1 MRTTRT
7 RRATRTS
14 ALLLVGV
21 LAWAAPAMAS
31 LTQSETEQVR
41 GYVTTQ
47 AHPDRVRAL
56 VARPDLT
63 PDESA
68 AAMTT
73 ALAGVTLDDRMAA
86 YLEEVVLG
94 APSPATR
101 PVLAA
106 AVVRA
111 LLARV
116 DAIYAQHPADLDRNE
131 MALAQIARAY
141 GFVAAEVSGADSAMT
156 DAGRADIAKALT
168 DHFTRDAALLHF
180 DVSLPPAVAKLR
192 AQAALALLDAMPE
205 GVTRRVDAADKLGL
219 AGPRRAALVELGLLV
234 LDAGGSDDRI
244 AAVRSLL
251 TQLPGARE
259 GAEAVYVGDEHA
271 SFRSRAPVVCTGDAS
286 GPLGEAAS
294 PWTGEAGPPAVD
306 AATMAIARGLAGAAV
321 HRALER
327 RPTLRVQVEHDGGE
341 PGVATFAAMLA
352 VDAPRTVEVAAAR
365 LLAGK
370 GESAAWL
377 SDALGALAAF
387 APAADAKDGL
397 TTPVGHAK
405 VTHLTLE
412 PTGAASAFRLDAH
425 AWRVDRDAGGAVS
438 GMKRDGVPVATSM
451 LASVHAVA
459 TEGTSW
465 SGAGM
470 IFARLGGTP
479 RVAIAAGP
487 RVRLVGTSVADAVS
501 TPAPADDVTL
511 EADLRVD
518 DAPGGIAVRAVPGT
532 RGIHG
537 VSLLVVPGAKP
548 RAALLVGDGSGDETA
563 VAPAV
568 DLARPPGEGGN
579 GGAVHVVLAV
589 KGNRVDATVGGATLS
604 VTLPADYAHG
614 DVALR
619 AYPGAT
625 LEASHWKLVAP
636 AKKR

>member
-14 ALLLVGV
+14 SLLLLGM
-21 LAWAAPAMAS
+21 LAWAAPAAAS

-41 GYVTTQ
+41 GYVTTES
-47 AHPDRVRAL
+47 HPDRVRAL

-68 AAMTT
+68 AAMSA
-73 ALAGVTLDDRMAA
+73 ALAGTTLDDRMVA

-94 APSPATR
+94 APSVATR

-106 AVVRA
+106 AIVRA
-111 LLARV
+111 LLGRA
-116 DAIYAQHPADLDRNE
+116 DAIYAQHPADLDRDE
-131 MALAQIARAY
+131 AARGQVARAY
-141 GFVAAEVSGADSAMT
+141 GFVAGEVSGADSSMT

-168 DHFTRDAALLHF
+168 DHVARDASMLHF
-180 DVSLPPAVAKLR
+180 DVQLPQPVAKLR
-192 AQAALALLDAMPE
+192 AQAALALLDAMPD

-219 AGPRRAALVELGLLV
+219 AGPRRAALVETGLLV
-234 LDAGGSDDRI
+234 MDAGGSDDRV

-259 GAEAVYVGDEHA
+259 GTEAVYVGDEHA
-271 SFRSRAPVVCTGDAS
+271 VFKSRAPVVSTSDAS
-286 GPLGEAAS
+286 GALGEAGS
-294 PWTGEAGPPAVD
+294 PWTGEADPPAVD
-306 AATMAIARGLAGAAV
+306 AATMAIARGLAAAAV
-321 HRALER
+321 HHAVER

-341 PGVATFAAMLA
+341 PGVAAFAAMLA
-352 VDAPRTVEVAAAR
+352 VDATRTVEVAAAR

-377 SDALGALAAF
+377 ADAVGALGAF

-397 TTPVGHAK
+397 VIPVGRAK
-405 VTHLTLE
+405 MTHVTLE
-412 PTGAASAFRLDAH
+412 PSGAATAFRLDAH
-425 AWRVDRDAGGAVS
+425 TWRIDRDGSGTVS
-438 GMKRDGVPVATSM
+438 GMKRDGVAVATSM

-465 SGAGM
+465 KGAGM
-470 IFARLGGTP
+470 IFARLAGTP

-487 RVRLVGTSVADAVS
+487 RVRVVGSSVADAVS
-501 TPAPADDVTL
+501 TPAPGDDVTL

-518 DAPGGIAVRAVPGT
+518 DAPGGLAVRAVPGA
-532 RGIHG
+532 RGVHG
-537 VSLLVVPGAKP
+537 VSLLIVPGTKP
-548 RAALLVGDGSGDETA
+548 RAALMVGDGYGDETA

-568 DLARPPGEGGN
+568 DLPPGST
-579 GGAVHVVLAV
+579 VHVVIAAR
-589 KGNRVDATVGGATLS
+589 GNRVEATVGGTTLS
-604 VTLPADYAHG
+604 VTLPPDYAHG

-625 LEASHWKLVAP
+625 LEASHWSLLAP
-636 AKKR
+636 GKKR

>member
-1 MRTTRT
+1 MRTTTRTTRT
-7 RRATRTS
+7 ARTS
-14 ALLLVGV
+14 AALILAGI
-21 LAWAAPAMAS
+21 AWAAPAAAS

-68 AAMTT
+68 GAMSA
-73 ALAGVTLDDRMAA
+73 ALAGVTVDDRMAA
-86 YLEEVVLG
+86 YLEDVVLG
-94 APSPATR
+94 APSVATR

-106 AVVRA
+106 AIVRA

-116 DAIYAQHPADLDRNE
+116 DAIYAQHPSDLDRTE
-131 MALAQIARAY
+131 PALGQIARAY
-141 GFVAAEVSGADSAMT
+141 GFIAGEVSGADSAMT
-156 DAGRADIAKALT
+156 DAGRADIAKALA
-168 DHFTRDAALLHF
+168 DHVARDASLLHF
-180 DVSLPPAVAKLR
+180 DVQLPPSVAKLR
-192 AQAALALLDAMPE
+192 AQAALALLDAMPD

-219 AGPRRAALVELGLLV
+219 AGARRAALVELGLLV
-234 LDAGGSDDRI
+234 MDASGSDGRVV
-244 AAVRSLL
+244 AVRSML

-271 SFRSRAPVVCTGDAS
+271 AFKSRAPVVCTGDAS
-286 GPLGEAAS
+286 GALGEAAS
-294 PWTGEAGPPAVD
+294 PWTGEADPPGVD
-306 AATMAIARGLAGAAV
+306 AATMAIARGLAAAAV

-341 PGVATFAAMLA
+341 PGVATLAAMLA
-352 VDAPRTVEVAAAR
+352 VDAPRTVDVAAAR

-377 SDALGALAAF
+377 ADAVGALAAF

-397 TTPVGHAK
+397 TIPAGHAK
-405 VTHLTLE
+405 MTRVTLE

-425 AWRVDRDAGGAVS
+425 AWRIDRDGSGNAS
-438 GMKRDGVPVATSM
+438 GMKRDGAPVATPM

-465 SGAGM
+465 NGAGM
-470 IFARLGGTP
+470 IFARLAGKP

-487 RVRLVGTSVADAVS
+487 RVRVVGTSVADAVS

-518 DAPGGIAVRAVPGT
+518 DAPGGVAVRAVPGT
-532 RGIHG
+532 RGVHG
-537 VSLLVVPGAKP
+537 VSLLVVPGPKP
-548 RAALLVGDGSGDETA
+548 RAALLVGDGYGDETA
-563 VAPAV
+563 AAPAV
-568 DLARPPGEGGN
+568 DLPAGGT
-579 GGAVHVVLAV
+579 VHVVLAA
-589 KGNRVDATVGGATLS
+589 KGNRVDATVGGTTLS

-625 LEASHWKLVAP
+625 LEASHWSLLAP
-636 AKKR
+636 GKKR

>member
-7 RRATRTS
+7 RRATRTDS
-14 ALLLVGV
+14 ARAAALLLAAF
-21 LAWAAPAMAS
+21 AWAAPARAS

-47 AHPDRVRAL
+47 SHPDRVRAF

-68 AAMTT
+68 AAMSA
-73 ALAGVTLDDRMAA
+73 ALAGTTLDDRMVA

-94 APSPATR
+94 APSVATR

-106 AVVRA
+106 AIARA
-111 LLARV
+111 LLGRV
-116 DAIYAQHPADLDRNE
+116 DAIYAQHPADLDRNDA
-131 MALAQIARAY
+131 ALSQVARAY
-141 GFVAAEVSGADSAMT
+141 GFIAGEVSGADSSMT
-156 DAGRADIAKALT
+156 DAGRADIAKALA
-168 DHFTRDAALLHF
+168 DHVARDASMLHF
-180 DVSLPPAVAKLR
+180 DVQLPQAVAKVR
-192 AQAALALLDAMPE
+192 AQAAVALLDAMPD

-219 AGPRRAALVELGLLV
+219 AGPRRAALIELGLLV
-234 LDAGGSDDRI
+234 MDAGGSDDRV
-244 AAVRSLL
+244 AAVRSLV

-271 SFRSRAPVVCTGDAS
+271 AFKSRAPVVCTADAN
-286 GPLGEAAS
+286 GALGEAAS
-294 PWTGEAGPPAVD
+294 PWSGEADPPPVD
-306 AATMAIARGLAGAAV
+306 AATMAIARGLAAAAV

-341 PGVATFAAMLA
+341 AGVSTFAAMLV
-352 VDAPRTVEVAAAR
+352 VDATRTVEVAAAR

-370 GESAAWL
+370 AESAAWL
-377 SDALGALAAF
+377 ADAVGALGAF

-397 TTPVGHAK
+397 SIPVGRAK
-405 VTHLTLE
+405 MTHVTLE
-412 PTGAASAFRLDAH
+412 PSGAASAFRLDTH
-425 AWRVDRDAGGAVS
+425 AWRIDRDGSGAAS
-438 GMKRDGVPVATSM
+438 GMKRDGVPVATPM

-465 SGAGM
+465 KGAGM
-470 IFARLGGTP
+470 VFARLAGAP

-487 RVRLVGTSVADAVS
+487 RVRVVGSSAADAVS

-511 EADLRVD
+511 EVDLRVD
-518 DAPGGIAVRAVPGT
+518 DAPGGIAVRAVPGA
-532 RGIHG
+532 RGLHG
-537 VSLLVVPGAKP
+537 VSLLVVPGTKP
-548 RAALLVGDGSGDETA
+548 KAALLIGDGYGDETA

-568 DLARPPGEGGN
+568 DLTPGST
-579 GGAVHVVLAV
+579 VHVVLVAQ
-589 KGNRVDATVGGATLS
+589 GNRVDATVGGRTLS
-604 VTLPADYAHG
+604 VTVPADYAHG

-625 LEASHWKLVAP
+625 VEASHWSLLAP
-636 AKKR
+636 GKKR